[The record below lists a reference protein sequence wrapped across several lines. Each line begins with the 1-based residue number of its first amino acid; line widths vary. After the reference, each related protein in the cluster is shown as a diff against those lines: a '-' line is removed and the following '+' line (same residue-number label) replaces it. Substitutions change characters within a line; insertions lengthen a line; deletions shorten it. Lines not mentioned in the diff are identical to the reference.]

1 MEYERIAADLL
12 RALRGKRSQEAFAR
26 RVGVR
31 SHAIYTWES
40 ARNFPT
46 AARAL
51 HAAER
56 SGIDVVAALAR
67 FYRQAPAW
75 LTETEPSS
83 PAGVARLLD
92 DLRGASSVVAV
103 ARATGHSRFAVA
115 RWLKGA
121 AQPRLPEFLQL
132 IEGTSLRLLDF
143 LACLVDPET
152 LPSVASAY
160 RDLEATRRAAYDAP
174 WSHAVLRALELHDYR
189 ALPVHQPGWL
199 AARLGLDPDE
209 ETRSLDLLLRSGQ
222 VIRDGN
228 GRYAPA
234 RVSTVDTRRDP
245 EAARRLRVFW
255 SRAAAERIERADESQ
270 QIAAAYNLFGI
281 SHADLQRL
289 RELQRAY
296 FRQMRAI
303 IAESNPVQ
311 TVVLANMQLIEL
323 SADHG
328 TPARAEEAALARRIG
343 PQR

>member
-1 MEYERIAADLL
+1 VDYDRIAAELL

-26 RVGVR
+26 RLGVR

-51 HAAER
+51 RAASR
-56 SGIDVVAALAR
+56 SGVDVGGAVER
-67 FYRQAPAW
+67 FYRRAPAW
-75 LTETEPSS
+75 LEETDLTT

-92 DLRGASSVVAV
+92 DLRGASSIVAV
-103 ARATGHSRFAVA
+103 ARAVGCSRFAVA
-115 RWLKGA
+115 RWLKGE
-121 AQPRLPEFLQL
+121 AQPRLPEFLRL

-152 LPSVASAY
+152 LPSIAAAY

-174 WSHAVLRALELHDYR
+174 WSHAVLRALELRDYR
-189 ALPVHQPGWL
+189 VLRAHEPGWL
-199 AARLGLDPDE
+199 AARLGLPLE
-209 ETRSLDLLLRSGQ
+209 EEARSLDLLLRSGQ
-222 VIRDGN
+222 VVREAG
-228 GRYAPA
+228 GLYAPA

-255 SRAAAERIERADESQ
+255 SRAATERIERAGERQ
-270 QIAAAYNLFGI
+270 QIAAAYNLFGV
-281 SHADLQRL
+281 SRADLQRL

-303 IAESNPVQ
+303 IAESEPVE

-323 SADHG
+323 GMDG
-328 TPARAEEAALARRIG
+328 EVQPT
-343 PQR
+343 

>member
-1 MEYERIAADLL
+1 MAAELL

-51 HAAER
+51 RAAER
-56 SGIDVVAALAR
+56 SGVDVGAALER
-67 FYRQAPAW
+67 FYRRAPAW
-75 LTETEPSS
+75 LAETDPSS

-92 DLRGASSVVAV
+92 DLRGATSIVAL
-103 ARATGHSRFAVA
+103 ARTTGFSRFAVA
-115 RWLKGA
+115 RWLKGE
-121 AQPRLPEFLQL
+121 AQPRLPEFLRL
-132 IEGTSLRLLDF
+132 VEGTSLRVLDF

-174 WSHAVLRALELHDYR
+174 WSHAVLRALELSDYR
-189 ALPVHQPGWL
+189 ALAEHEAGWL
-199 AARLGLDPDE
+199 AARLGLSPE
-209 ETRSLDLLLRSGQ
+209 EEARSLDLLLRSGQ
-222 VIRDGN
+222 VIRESN

-234 RVSTVDTRRDP
+234 RISTVDTRRDP

-255 SRAAAERIERADESQ
+255 SRAAAERIEGAGESQ

-303 IAESNPVQ
+303 IAESNPVE

-323 SADHG
+323 SAE
-328 TPARAEEAALARRIG
+328 RAETDA
-343 PQR
+343 P

>member
-1 MEYERIAADLL
+1 MEYERIAAELL

-26 RVGVR
+26 RLGVR

-51 HAAER
+51 WAAER
-56 SGIDVVAALAR
+56 SGIDVAAALAR
-67 FYRQAPAW
+67 FYTRAPTW
-75 LTETEPSS
+75 LAEIDPST

-92 DLRGASSVVAV
+92 DLRGGSSIVAV
-103 ARATGHSRFAVA
+103 ARATERSRFAVA
-115 RWLKGA
+115 RWLKGE
-121 AQPRLPEFLQL
+121 AQPRLPEFLRL

-143 LACLVDPET
+143 LACLVDPES
-152 LPSVASAY
+152 LPSVARAY

-189 ALPVHQPGWL
+189 ALPAHDPGWL
-199 AARLGLDPDE
+199 AARLGLAAE
-209 ETRSLDLLLRSGQ
+209 EEARSLDLLLRSGQ
-222 VIRDGN
+222 VILDGS
-228 GRYAPA
+228 GRYAPT

-255 SRAAAERIERADESQ
+255 SRAAAERIEHAGESQ
-270 QIAAAYNLFGI
+270 QITAAYNLFGI

-303 IAESNPVQ
+303 IAESDPVE

-323 SADHG
+323 SAELAKP
-328 TPARAEEAALARRIG
+328 PAEPHAGE
-343 PQR
+343 

>member
-1 MEYERIAADLL
+1 VDYPRVAAELL
-12 RALRGKRSQEAFAR
+12 RTLRGKRSQEAFAR
-26 RVGVR
+26 RLGVR

-51 HAAER
+51 WAAER
-56 SGIDVVAALAR
+56 SGIDVGAALAR
-67 FYRQAPAW
+67 FYTRAPAW
-75 LTETEPSS
+75 LAEIAPTS

-92 DLRGASSVVAV
+92 DLRGGSSIVAV

-115 RWLKGA
+115 RWLKGE
-121 AQPRLPEFLQL
+121 AQPRLPEFLGL

-143 LACLVDPET
+143 LACLVDPQT
-152 LPSVASAY
+152 LPSVAAAY

-174 WSHAVLRALELHDYR
+174 WSHAVLRALELRDYR
-189 ALPVHQPGWL
+189 ALATHDPGWV
-199 AARLGLDPDE
+199 AARLGLAAEE

-255 SRAAAERIERADESQ
+255 SRVAAERSEHAGESP
-270 QIAAAYNLFGI
+270 QITAAYNLFGI

-303 IAESNPVQ
+303 IAESNPVE

-323 SADHG
+323 SADP
-328 TPARAEEAALARRIG
+328 TARADE
-343 PQR
+343 